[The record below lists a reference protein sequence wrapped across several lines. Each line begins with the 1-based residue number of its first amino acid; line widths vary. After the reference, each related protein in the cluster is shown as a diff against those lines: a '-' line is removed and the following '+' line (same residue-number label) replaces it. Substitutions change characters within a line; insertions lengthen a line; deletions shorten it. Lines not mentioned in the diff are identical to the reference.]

1 MKNKLTPGSN
11 LLWESSRMML
21 PEHKALLREHEASRT
36 KKNRPN
42 YDEQFLTQFVYQI
55 EMAFAENRIV
65 KLTYYEDEAY
75 HECAGKITAINREKQ
90 QIQISTKTAKH
101 HLFLTDLVSLG

>member
-21 PEHKALLREHEASRT
+21 PEHKALLREHEARRT

-65 KLTYYEDEAY
+65 ELTYYEDEAY
-75 HECAGKITAINREKQ
+75 HECTGKITAINREKQ
-90 QIQISTKTAKH
+90 QIEISTKTEKRQ
-101 HLFLTDLVSLG
+101 FPLTDLVSLG

>member
-1 MKNKLTPGSN
+1 MKNKLTADSN
-11 LLWESSRMML
+11 LLSESSRMML

-42 YDEQFLTQFVYQI
+42 YDEQFLTHFVYQI

>member
-1 MKNKLTPGSN
+1 MKNKLTAGSN

-21 PEHKALLREHEASRT
+21 PEHKALLREHEENRV
-36 KKNRPN
+36 KKKRPN
-42 YDEQFLTQFVYQI
+42 YDEQFLMHFIYQV

-65 KLTYYEDEAY
+65 KLTYYEDESY
-75 HECAGKITAINREKQ
+75 HECIGKITAINRAKQ
-90 QIQISTKTAKH
+90 QIQISTKTEKC